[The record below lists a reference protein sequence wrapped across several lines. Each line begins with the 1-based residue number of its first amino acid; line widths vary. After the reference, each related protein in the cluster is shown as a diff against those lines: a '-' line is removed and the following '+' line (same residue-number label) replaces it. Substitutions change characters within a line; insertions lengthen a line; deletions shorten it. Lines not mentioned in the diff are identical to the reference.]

1 MNGYYQDDLGH
12 NPRALT
18 ADVIP
23 EETGDE
29 GVQSTDEG
37 EQEKGGR
44 GVDHDETLDDVD
56 EILDHVDEMDE
67 FTEFWSNLGLRTE
80 VIENWM
86 RTRGWIEVIWQE
98 LQWVEFRPKE
108 LLIKILLNKS
118 VSTSSKYVL
127 IKGICRSCFITI
139 VL

>member
-37 EQEKGGR
+37 EQEKGGL
-44 GVDHDETLDDVD
+44 GVDHDETLDHIDVM
-56 EILDHVDEMDE
+56 EE
-67 FTEFWSNLGLRTE
+67 FTEFWNNLGLRSE
-80 VIENWM
+80 VIENWK
-86 RTRGWIEVIWQE
+86 RIKGWIEVIWQE
-98 LQWVEFRPKE
+98 LQRVEFRPKE

-118 VSTSSKYVL
+118 
-127 IKGICRSCFITI
+127 
-139 VL
+139 